1 MAHEVRERES
11 RSQLDRVINS
21 DGRSHP
27 RENAFAATAL
37 VLGLIAF
44 VTGFF
49 PGLHLIASWVG
60 LVGIFVAG
68 WALMIS
74 ATTGERFLSIL
85 GLGGAGVGFYM
96 GVAHGGLWGGL
107 LG

>member
-11 RSQLDRVINS
+11 RSQLSSVINS

-27 RENAFAATAL
+27 KENAFALTAL

-44 VTGFF
+44 TTCFF
-49 PGLHLIASWVG
+49 PSLHLIASWVG
-60 LVGIFVAG
+60 LVGVFVAG

-74 ATTGERFLSIL
+74 ATTGERFLAML

-96 GVAHGGLWGGL
+96 GVAHGGLWGGVI
-107 LG
+107 G